1 MEQSEVENVQKEI
14 STKIK
19 LPKEEKQKIYKK
31 IFVNLLIALAILI
44 YFIFLNLGYMRLEK
58 EVFEND
64 LKVFAVILICS
75 TIYFIE
81 KAYKT
86 DRGTYLSYA
95 IELFVLSVITLYM
108 PYVYYYHNSIAQFLF
123 TTSAVYIFIYYAIK
137 SIVIYVI
144 NKNRYISC
152 RSDVKEIV
160 KDEKIS
166 YLDEESSKKFENTDS
181 SDSSYRLKEEKD
193 KKEKQR
199 IKAILENNKKTPKK
213 KTEKNKQSSKKT
225 KLNDTETKKTK
236 TSTTKKVDKTKEK
249 NEEKLDNNKENKK
262 TKTTSD
268 GKKATKKTSRKKNG
282 TKEKVEESSKETE
295 NKKKKTTVKKNYK
308 TKKKVAED

>member
-1 MEQSEVENVQKEI
+1 MEQSEVENIQKEI

-19 LPKEEKQKIYKK
+19 LSKEEKQKIYKK
-31 IFVNLLIALAILI
+31 IFVNLLIALSVLI

-95 IELFVLSVITLYM
+95 IELFVLSIITLYM
-108 PYVYYYHNSIAQFLF
+108 PYVYYYQNTLAQLIF

-144 NKNRYISC
+144 NKNRYIKGE
-152 RSDVKEIV
+152 SDVKDII
-160 KDEKIS
+160 KDEKVS
-166 YLDEESSKKFENTDS
+166 YLDEESSKKFENANLNED
-181 SDSSYRLKEEKD
+181 YNRQKEIEKEY
-193 KKEKQR
+193 KEKQR
-199 IKAILENNKKTPKK
+199 IKTILKNNMKTSDNYNKKSEDKE
-213 KTEKNKQSSKKT
+213 EKSNTKSKAKSNTKSKSNSKT
-225 KLNDTETKKTK
+225 K
-236 TSTTKKVDKTKEK
+236 
-249 NEEKLDNNKENKK
+249 
-262 TKTTSD
+262 
-268 GKKATKKTSRKKNG
+268 KKATKKEENEKVIDKKDKEEKEEIVVEEKSKEKPKSKSSTSKITTKRKKAKTNSKSKK
-282 TKEKVEESSKETE
+282 KETKETE
-295 NKKKKTTVKKNYK
+295 
-308 TKKKVAED
+308 E

>member
-1 MEQSEVENVQKEI
+1 MEQSEVENIQKEI

-19 LPKEEKQKIYKK
+19 LPKEEKQKIYIK
-31 IFVNLLIALAILI
+31 IFVNLLIALSVLI

-95 IELFVLSVITLYM
+95 IELFVLSIITLYM
-108 PYVYYYHNSIAQFLF
+108 PYVYYYQNTLAQLIF

-144 NKNRYISC
+144 NKNRYIKGE
-152 RSDVKEIV
+152 SDVKDII
-160 KDEKIS
+160 KDEKVS
-166 YLDEESSKKFENTDS
+166 YLDEESSKKFENANLNED
-181 SDSSYRLKEEKD
+181 YNRQKEIEKEY
-193 KKEKQR
+193 KEKQR
-199 IKAILENNKKTPKK
+199 IKTILKNNMKTSDNYNKKSEDKE
-213 KTEKNKQSSKKT
+213 EKSNTKSKAKSNTKSKSNSKT
-225 KLNDTETKKTK
+225 K
-236 TSTTKKVDKTKEK
+236 
-249 NEEKLDNNKENKK
+249 
-262 TKTTSD
+262 
-268 GKKATKKTSRKKNG
+268 KKATKKEENEKVVDKKDKEEKEEIVVEEKSKEKPKSKSKSSTSKTTTKRKKAKTNSKSKKKE
-282 TKEKVEESSKETE
+282 TKE
-295 NKKKKTTVKKNYK
+295 
-308 TKKKVAED
+308 

>member
-1 MEQSEVENVQKEI
+1 MEQSEVENIQKEI

-31 IFVNLLIALAILI
+31 IFVNLLIALSVLI

-95 IELFVLSVITLYM
+95 IELFVLSIITLYM
-108 PYVYYYHNSIAQFLF
+108 PYVYYYQNTLAQLIF

-144 NKNRYISC
+144 NKNRYIKC
-152 RSDVKEIV
+152 ESDVKDII
-160 KDEKIS
+160 KDEKVS
-166 YLDEESSKKFENTDS
+166 YLDEESSKKFENANLNED
-181 SDSSYRLKEEKD
+181 YNRQKEIEKEY
-193 KKEKQR
+193 KEKQR
-199 IKAILENNKKTPKK
+199 IKTILKNNMKTSDNYNKKSEDKE
-213 KTEKNKQSSKKT
+213 EKSKAKSNTKSKSNSKT
-225 KLNDTETKKTK
+225 K
-236 TSTTKKVDKTKEK
+236 
-249 NEEKLDNNKENKK
+249 
-262 TKTTSD
+262 
-268 GKKATKKTSRKKNG
+268 KKATKKEENEKVIDKKDKEEKEEIVVEEKSKEKPKSKSSTSKTTTKRKKAKTNSKSKK
-282 TKEKVEESSKETE
+282 KETKETE
-295 NKKKKTTVKKNYK
+295 
-308 TKKKVAED
+308 E

>member
-1 MEQSEVENVQKEI
+1 MEQSEVENIQKEI

-31 IFVNLLIALAILI
+31 IFVNLLIALSVLI

-95 IELFVLSVITLYM
+95 IELFVLSIITLYM
-108 PYVYYYHNSIAQFLF
+108 PYVYYYQNTLAQLIF

-144 NKNRYISC
+144 NKNRYIKGE
-152 RSDVKEIV
+152 SDVKDII
-160 KDEKIS
+160 KDEKVS
-166 YLDEESSKKFENTDS
+166 YLDEESSKKFENANLNED
-181 SDSSYRLKEEKD
+181 YNRQKEIEKEY
-193 KKEKQR
+193 KEKQR
-199 IKAILENNKKTPKK
+199 IKTILKNNMKTSDNYNKKSEDKE
-213 KTEKNKQSSKKT
+213 EKSNTKSKAKSNTKSKSNSKT
-225 KLNDTETKKTK
+225 K
-236 TSTTKKVDKTKEK
+236 
-249 NEEKLDNNKENKK
+249 
-262 TKTTSD
+262 
-268 GKKATKKTSRKKNG
+268 KKATKKEENEKVIDKKDKKEKEEIVVEEKSKEKPKSKSSTSKTITKRKKAKTNSKSKK
-282 TKEKVEESSKETE
+282 KEIEETE
-295 NKKKKTTVKKNYK
+295 ET
-308 TKKKVAED
+308 EE

>member
-1 MEQSEVENVQKEI
+1 MEQSEVENIQKEI

-31 IFVNLLIALAILI
+31 IFVNLLIALSVLI

-95 IELFVLSVITLYM
+95 IELFVLSIITLYM
-108 PYVYYYHNSIAQFLF
+108 PYVYYYQNTLAQLIF

-144 NKNRYISC
+144 NKNRYIKGE
-152 RSDVKEIV
+152 SDVKDII
-160 KDEKIS
+160 KDEKVS
-166 YLDEESSKKFENTDS
+166 YLDEESSKKFENANLNED
-181 SDSSYRLKEEKD
+181 YNRQKEIEKEY
-193 KKEKQR
+193 KEKQR
-199 IKAILENNKKTPKK
+199 IKTILKNNKKTSDNYNKK
-213 KTEKNKQSSKKT
+213 SEDKEEKSNTKSKAKSNTKSKSNSKT
-225 KLNDTETKKTK
+225 K
-236 TSTTKKVDKTKEK
+236 
-249 NEEKLDNNKENKK
+249 
-262 TKTTSD
+262 
-268 GKKATKKTSRKKNG
+268 KKATKKEENEKVIDKKDKEEKEEIVVEEKSKEKPKSKSSTSKITTKRKKAKTNSKSKK
-282 TKEKVEESSKETE
+282 KETKETE
-295 NKKKKTTVKKNYK
+295 
-308 TKKKVAED
+308 E

>member
-1 MEQSEVENVQKEI
+1 MEQSEVENIQKEI

-31 IFVNLLIALAILI
+31 IFVNLLIALSVLI

-86 DRGTYLSYA
+86 DRGTYLSYS
-95 IELFVLSVITLYM
+95 IELFVLSIITLYM
-108 PYVYYYHNSIAQFLF
+108 PYVYYYQNTLAQLIF

-144 NKNRYISC
+144 NKNRYIKC
-152 RSDVKEIV
+152 ESDVKDII
-160 KDEKIS
+160 KDEKVS
-166 YLDEESSKKFENTDS
+166 YLDEESSKKFENANLNED
-181 SDSSYRLKEEKD
+181 YNRQKEIEKEY
-193 KKEKQR
+193 KEKQR
-199 IKAILENNKKTPKK
+199 IKTILKNNMKTSDNYNKKSEDKE
-213 KTEKNKQSSKKT
+213 EKSNTKSKSNSKT
-225 KLNDTETKKTK
+225 K
-236 TSTTKKVDKTKEK
+236 
-249 NEEKLDNNKENKK
+249 
-262 TKTTSD
+262 
-268 GKKATKKTSRKKNG
+268 KKATKKEENEKVIDKKDKKEKEEIVVEEKSKEKPKSKSKSSTSKTITKRKKAKTNSKSKK
-282 TKEKVEESSKETE
+282 KETKETE
-295 NKKKKTTVKKNYK
+295 
-308 TKKKVAED
+308 E

>member
-1 MEQSEVENVQKEI
+1 MEQSEVENIQKEI

-31 IFVNLLIALAILI
+31 IFVNLLIALSVLI

-95 IELFVLSVITLYM
+95 IELFVLSIITLYM
-108 PYVYYYHNSIAQFLF
+108 PYVYYYQNTLAQLIF

-144 NKNRYISC
+144 NKNRYIKC
-152 RSDVKEIV
+152 ESDVKDII
-160 KDEKIS
+160 KDEKVS
-166 YLDEESSKKFENTDS
+166 YLDEESSKKFENANLNED
-181 SDSSYRLKEEKD
+181 YNRQKEIEKEY
-193 KKEKQR
+193 KEKQR
-199 IKAILENNKKTPKK
+199 IKTILKNNMKTSDNYNKKSEDKE
-213 KTEKNKQSSKKT
+213 EKSKAKSNTKSKSNSKT
-225 KLNDTETKKTK
+225 K
-236 TSTTKKVDKTKEK
+236 
-249 NEEKLDNNKENKK
+249 
-262 TKTTSD
+262 
-268 GKKATKKTSRKKNG
+268 KKATKKEENEKVIDKKDKEEKEEIVVEEKSKEKPKSKSKSSASKTITKRKKAKTNSKSKK
-282 TKEKVEESSKETE
+282 KEIEETE
-295 NKKKKTTVKKNYK
+295 
-308 TKKKVAED
+308 E

>member
-1 MEQSEVENVQKEI
+1 MEQSEVENIQKEI

-19 LPKEEKQKIYKK
+19 LPKEEKQKIYIK
-31 IFVNLLIALAILI
+31 IFVNLLIALSVLI

-95 IELFVLSVITLYM
+95 IELFVLSIITLYM
-108 PYVYYYHNSIAQFLF
+108 PYVYYYQNTLAQLIF

-144 NKNRYISC
+144 NKNRYIKGE
-152 RSDVKEIV
+152 SDVKDII
-160 KDEKIS
+160 KDEKVS
-166 YLDEESSKKFENTDS
+166 YLDEESSKKFENANLNED
-181 SDSSYRLKEEKD
+181 YNRQKEIEKEY
-193 KKEKQR
+193 KEKQR
-199 IKAILENNKKTPKK
+199 IKTILKNNMKTSDNYNKKS
-213 KTEKNKQSSKKT
+213 E
-225 KLNDTETKKTK
+225 
-236 TSTTKKVDKTKEK
+236 DK
-249 NEEKLDNNKENKK
+249 EEKSN
-262 TKTTSD
+262 TKS
-268 GKKATKKTSRKKNG
+268 KAKSNTK
-282 TKEKVEESSKETE
+282 SKS
-295 NKKKKTTVKKNYK
+295 NSK
-308 TKKKVAED
+308 TKKKVTKKEENEKVIDKKDKEEKEEIVVEEKSKEKLKSKSSTSKTTTKRKKAKTNSKSKKKETKETEE

>member
-1 MEQSEVENVQKEI
+1 MEQSEVENIQKEI

-31 IFVNLLIALAILI
+31 IFVNLLIALSVLI

-86 DRGTYLSYA
+86 DRGTYLSYS
-95 IELFVLSVITLYM
+95 IELFVLSIITLYM
-108 PYVYYYHNSIAQFLF
+108 PYVYYYQNTLAQLIF

-144 NKNRYISC
+144 NKNRYIKGE
-152 RSDVKEIV
+152 SDVKDII
-160 KDEKIS
+160 KDEKVS
-166 YLDEESSKKFENTDS
+166 YLDEESSKKFENANLNED
-181 SDSSYRLKEEKD
+181 YNRQKEIEKEY
-193 KKEKQR
+193 KEKQR
-199 IKAILENNKKTPKK
+199 IKTILKNNMKTSDNYNKKSEDKE
-213 KTEKNKQSSKKT
+213 EKSNTKSKSNSKT
-225 KLNDTETKKTK
+225 K
-236 TSTTKKVDKTKEK
+236 
-249 NEEKLDNNKENKK
+249 
-262 TKTTSD
+262 
-268 GKKATKKTSRKKNG
+268 KKATKKEENEKVIDKKDKEEKEEIVVEEKSKEKPKSKSKSSTSKTITKRKKAKTNSKSKK
-282 TKEKVEESSKETE
+282 KETKETE
-295 NKKKKTTVKKNYK
+295 
-308 TKKKVAED
+308 E

>member
-1 MEQSEVENVQKEI
+1 MEQSEVENIQKEI

-31 IFVNLLIALAILI
+31 IFVNLLIALSVLI

-95 IELFVLSVITLYM
+95 IELFVLSIITLYM
-108 PYVYYYHNSIAQFLF
+108 PYVYYYQNTLAQLIF

-144 NKNRYISC
+144 NKNRYIKGE
-152 RSDVKEIV
+152 SDVKDII
-160 KDEKIS
+160 KDEKVS
-166 YLDEESSKKFENTDS
+166 YLDEESSKKFENANLNED
-181 SDSSYRLKEEKD
+181 YNRQKEIEKEY
-193 KKEKQR
+193 KEKQR
-199 IKAILENNKKTPKK
+199 IKTILKNNMKTSDNYNKKSEDKE
-213 KTEKNKQSSKKT
+213 EKSNTKSKAKSNTKSKSNSKT
-225 KLNDTETKKTK
+225 K
-236 TSTTKKVDKTKEK
+236 
-249 NEEKLDNNKENKK
+249 
-262 TKTTSD
+262 
-268 GKKATKKTSRKKNG
+268 KKATKKEENEKVIDKKDKEEKEKIVVEEKSKEKPKSKSKSSTSKTTTKRKKAKTNSKSKK
-282 TKEKVEESSKETE
+282 KETKETE
-295 NKKKKTTVKKNYK
+295 
-308 TKKKVAED
+308 E

>member
-1 MEQSEVENVQKEI
+1 MEQSEVENIQKEI

-31 IFVNLLIALAILI
+31 IFVNLLIALSVLI

-95 IELFVLSVITLYM
+95 IELFVLSIITLYM
-108 PYVYYYHNSIAQFLF
+108 PYVYYYQNTLAQLIF

-144 NKNRYISC
+144 NKNRYKKGE
-152 RSDVKEIV
+152 SDVKDII
-160 KDEKIS
+160 KDEKVS
-166 YLDEESSKKFENTDS
+166 YLDEESSKKFENANLNED
-181 SDSSYRLKEEKD
+181 YNRQKEIEKEY
-193 KKEKQR
+193 KEKQR
-199 IKAILENNKKTPKK
+199 IKTILKNNMKTSDNYNKKSEDKE
-213 KTEKNKQSSKKT
+213 EKSKAKSNTKSKSNSKT
-225 KLNDTETKKTK
+225 K
-236 TSTTKKVDKTKEK
+236 
-249 NEEKLDNNKENKK
+249 
-262 TKTTSD
+262 
-268 GKKATKKTSRKKNG
+268 KKATKKEENEKVIDKKDKEEKEEIVVEEKSKEKPKSKSSTSKTTTKRKKAKTNSKSKK
-282 TKEKVEESSKETE
+282 KETKETE
-295 NKKKKTTVKKNYK
+295 
-308 TKKKVAED
+308 E

>member
-1 MEQSEVENVQKEI
+1 MEQSEVENIQKEI

-31 IFVNLLIALAILI
+31 IFVNLLIALSVLI

-95 IELFVLSVITLYM
+95 IELFVLSIITLYM
-108 PYVYYYHNSIAQFLF
+108 PYVYYYQNTLAQLIF

-144 NKNRYISC
+144 NKNRYIKC
-152 RSDVKEIV
+152 ESDVKDII
-160 KDEKIS
+160 KDEKVS
-166 YLDEESSKKFENTDS
+166 YLDEESSKKFENANLNED
-181 SDSSYRLKEEKD
+181 YNRQKEIEKEY
-193 KKEKQR
+193 KEKQR
-199 IKAILENNKKTPKK
+199 IKTILKNNKKTSDNYNKK
-213 KTEKNKQSSKKT
+213 SEDKEEKSNTKSKAKSNTKSKSNSKT
-225 KLNDTETKKTK
+225 K
-236 TSTTKKVDKTKEK
+236 
-249 NEEKLDNNKENKK
+249 
-262 TKTTSD
+262 
-268 GKKATKKTSRKKNG
+268 KKATKKEENEKVIDKKDKEEKEKIVVEEKSKEKPKSKSSTSKTTTKRKKAKTNSKFKK
-282 TKEKVEESSKETE
+282 KETKETE
-295 NKKKKTTVKKNYK
+295 
-308 TKKKVAED
+308 E

>member
-1 MEQSEVENVQKEI
+1 MEQSEVENIQKEI

-31 IFVNLLIALAILI
+31 IFVNLLIALSVLI

-95 IELFVLSVITLYM
+95 IELFVLSIITLYM
-108 PYVYYYHNSIAQFLF
+108 PYVYYYQNTLAQLIF

-144 NKNRYISC
+144 NKNRYIKGE
-152 RSDVKEIV
+152 SDVKDII
-160 KDEKIS
+160 KDEKVS
-166 YLDEESSKKFENTDS
+166 YLDEESSKKFENANLNED
-181 SDSSYRLKEEKD
+181 YNRQKEIEKEY
-193 KKEKQR
+193 KEKQR
-199 IKAILENNKKTPKK
+199 IKTILKNNMKTSDNYNKKSEDKE
-213 KTEKNKQSSKKT
+213 EKSNTKSKSNSKT
-225 KLNDTETKKTK
+225 K
-236 TSTTKKVDKTKEK
+236 
-249 NEEKLDNNKENKK
+249 
-262 TKTTSD
+262 
-268 GKKATKKTSRKKNG
+268 KKATKKEENEKVIDKKDKEEKEEIVVEEKSKEKPKSKSSTSKTTTKRKKAKTNSKSKK
-282 TKEKVEESSKETE
+282 KEIEETE
-295 NKKKKTTVKKNYK
+295 
-308 TKKKVAED
+308 E

>member
-95 IELFVLSVITLYM
+95 IELFVLSIITLYM
-108 PYVYYYHNSIAQFLF
+108 PYVYYYQNTLAQLIF

-144 NKNRYISC
+144 NKNRYIKC
-152 RSDVKEIV
+152 ESDVKDII
-160 KDEKIS
+160 KDEKVS
-166 YLDEESSKKFENTDS
+166 YLDEESSKKFENANLNED
-181 SDSSYRLKEEKD
+181 YNRQKEIEKEY
-193 KKEKQR
+193 KEKQR
-199 IKAILENNKKTPKK
+199 IKTILKNNMKTSDNYNKKSEDKE
-213 KTEKNKQSSKKT
+213 EKSNTKAKAKSNTKSKSNSKT
-225 KLNDTETKKTK
+225 K
-236 TSTTKKVDKTKEK
+236 
-249 NEEKLDNNKENKK
+249 
-262 TKTTSD
+262 
-268 GKKATKKTSRKKNG
+268 KKATKKEENEKVIDKKDKEEKEEIVVEEKSKEKPKSKSSTSKTTTKRKKAKTNSKSKK
-282 TKEKVEESSKETE
+282 KETKETE
-295 NKKKKTTVKKNYK
+295 
-308 TKKKVAED
+308 E

>member
-1 MEQSEVENVQKEI
+1 MEQSEVENIQKEI

-31 IFVNLLIALAILI
+31 IFVNLLIALSVLI

-95 IELFVLSVITLYM
+95 IELFVLSIITLYM
-108 PYVYYYHNSIAQFLF
+108 PYVYYYQNTLAQLIF

-144 NKNRYISC
+144 NKNRYIKGE
-152 RSDVKEIV
+152 SDVKDII
-160 KDEKIS
+160 KDEKVS
-166 YLDEESSKKFENTDS
+166 YLDEESSKKFENANLNED
-181 SDSSYRLKEEKD
+181 YNRQKEIEKEY
-193 KKEKQR
+193 KEKQR
-199 IKAILENNKKTPKK
+199 IKTILKNNMKTSDNYNKKSEDKE
-213 KTEKNKQSSKKT
+213 EKSNTKSKAKSNTKSKSSSKT
-225 KLNDTETKKTK
+225 K
-236 TSTTKKVDKTKEK
+236 
-249 NEEKLDNNKENKK
+249 
-262 TKTTSD
+262 
-268 GKKATKKTSRKKNG
+268 KKATKKEENEKVIDKKDKEEKEEIVVEEKSKEKPKSKSSTSKTTTKRKKAKTNSKSKK
-282 TKEKVEESSKETE
+282 KETKETE
-295 NKKKKTTVKKNYK
+295 
-308 TKKKVAED
+308 E

>member
-1 MEQSEVENVQKEI
+1 MEQSEVENIQKEI

-19 LPKEEKQKIYKK
+19 LPKEEKQNIYIK
-31 IFVNLLIALAILI
+31 IFVNLLIALSVLI

-95 IELFVLSVITLYM
+95 IELFVLSIITLYM
-108 PYVYYYHNSIAQFLF
+108 PYVYYYQNTLAQLIF

-144 NKNRYISC
+144 NKNRYIKGE
-152 RSDVKEIV
+152 SDVKDII
-160 KDEKIS
+160 KDEKVS
-166 YLDEESSKKFENTDS
+166 YLDEESSKKFENANLNED
-181 SDSSYRLKEEKD
+181 YNRQKEIEKEY
-193 KKEKQR
+193 KEKQR
-199 IKAILENNKKTPKK
+199 IKTILKNNKKTSDNYNKK
-213 KTEKNKQSSKKT
+213 SEDKEEKSNTKSKAKSNTKSKSNSKT
-225 KLNDTETKKTK
+225 K
-236 TSTTKKVDKTKEK
+236 
-249 NEEKLDNNKENKK
+249 
-262 TKTTSD
+262 
-268 GKKATKKTSRKKNG
+268 KKATKKEENEKVIDKKDKEEKEEIVVEEKSKEKPKSKSSTSKTTTKRKKAKTNSKSKK
-282 TKEKVEESSKETE
+282 KETKETE
-295 NKKKKTTVKKNYK
+295 
-308 TKKKVAED
+308 E

>member
-1 MEQSEVENVQKEI
+1 MEQSEVENIQKEI

-31 IFVNLLIALAILI
+31 IFVNLLIALSVLI

-95 IELFVLSVITLYM
+95 IELFVLSIITLYM
-108 PYVYYYHNSIAQFLF
+108 PYVYYYQNTLAQLIF

-144 NKNRYISC
+144 NKNRYIKC
-152 RSDVKEIV
+152 ESDVKDII
-160 KDEKIS
+160 KDEKVS
-166 YLDEESSKKFENTDS
+166 YLDEESSKKFENANLNED
-181 SDSSYRLKEEKD
+181 YNRQKEIEKEY
-193 KKEKQR
+193 KEKQR
-199 IKAILENNKKTPKK
+199 IKTILKNNMKTSDNYNKKSEDKE
-213 KTEKNKQSSKKT
+213 EKSNTKSKAKSNTKSKSNSKT
-225 KLNDTETKKTK
+225 K
-236 TSTTKKVDKTKEK
+236 
-249 NEEKLDNNKENKK
+249 
-262 TKTTSD
+262 
-268 GKKATKKTSRKKNG
+268 KKATKKEENEKVIDKKDKEEKEKIVVEEKSKEKPKSKSSTSKTTTKRKKAKTNSKSKK
-282 TKEKVEESSKETE
+282 KETKETE
-295 NKKKKTTVKKNYK
+295 
-308 TKKKVAED
+308 E

>member
-1 MEQSEVENVQKEI
+1 MEQSEVENIQKEI

-31 IFVNLLIALAILI
+31 IFVNLLIALSVLI

-95 IELFVLSVITLYM
+95 IELFVLSIITLYM
-108 PYVYYYHNSIAQFLF
+108 PYVYYYQNTLAQLIF

-144 NKNRYISC
+144 NKNRYIKGE
-152 RSDVKEIV
+152 SDVKDII
-160 KDEKIS
+160 KDEKVS
-166 YLDEESSKKFENTDS
+166 YLDEESSKKFENANLNED
-181 SDSSYRLKEEKD
+181 YNRQKEIEKEY
-193 KKEKQR
+193 KEKQR
-199 IKAILENNKKTPKK
+199 IKTILKNNMKTSDNYNKKSEDKE
-213 KTEKNKQSSKKT
+213 EKSNTKSKSNSKT
-225 KLNDTETKKTK
+225 K
-236 TSTTKKVDKTKEK
+236 
-249 NEEKLDNNKENKK
+249 
-262 TKTTSD
+262 
-268 GKKATKKTSRKKNG
+268 KKATKKEENEKVIDKKDKEEKEKIVVEKKSKEKPKSKSKSSTSKTTTKRKKAKTNSKSKK
-282 TKEKVEESSKETE
+282 KETKETE
-295 NKKKKTTVKKNYK
+295 
-308 TKKKVAED
+308 E

>member
-1 MEQSEVENVQKEI
+1 MEQSEVENIQKEI

-31 IFVNLLIALAILI
+31 IFVNLLIALSVLI

-95 IELFVLSVITLYM
+95 IELFVLSIITLYM
-108 PYVYYYHNSIAQFLF
+108 PYVYYYQNTLAQLIF

-144 NKNRYISC
+144 NKNRYIKGE
-152 RSDVKEIV
+152 SDVKDII
-160 KDEKIS
+160 KDEKVS
-166 YLDEESSKKFENTDS
+166 YLDEESSKKFENANLNED
-181 SDSSYRLKEEKD
+181 YNRQKEIEKEY
-193 KKEKQR
+193 KEKQR
-199 IKAILENNKKTPKK
+199 IKTILKNNKKTSDNYNKK
-213 KTEKNKQSSKKT
+213 SEDKEEKSNTKSKAKSNTKSKSNSKT
-225 KLNDTETKKTK
+225 K
-236 TSTTKKVDKTKEK
+236 
-249 NEEKLDNNKENKK
+249 
-262 TKTTSD
+262 
-268 GKKATKKTSRKKNG
+268 KKATKKEENEKVIDKKDKEEKEETVVEEKSKEKPKSKSSTSKTTTKRKKAKTNSKSKK
-282 TKEKVEESSKETE
+282 KETKETE
-295 NKKKKTTVKKNYK
+295 
-308 TKKKVAED
+308 E

>member
-1 MEQSEVENVQKEI
+1 MEQSEVENIQKEI

-19 LPKEEKQKIYKK
+19 LPKEEKQKIYIK
-31 IFVNLLIALAILI
+31 IFVNLLIALSVLI

-95 IELFVLSVITLYM
+95 IELFVLSIITLYM
-108 PYVYYYHNSIAQFLF
+108 PYVYYYQNTLAQLIF

-144 NKNRYISC
+144 NKNRYIKC
-152 RSDVKEIV
+152 ESDVKDII
-160 KDEKIS
+160 KDEKVS
-166 YLDEESSKKFENTDS
+166 YLDEESSKKFENANLNED
-181 SDSSYRLKEEKD
+181 YNRQKEIEKEY
-193 KKEKQR
+193 KEKQR
-199 IKAILENNKKTPKK
+199 IKTILKNNMKTSDNYNKKSEDKE
-213 KTEKNKQSSKKT
+213 EKSKAKSNTKSKSNSKT
-225 KLNDTETKKTK
+225 K
-236 TSTTKKVDKTKEK
+236 
-249 NEEKLDNNKENKK
+249 
-262 TKTTSD
+262 
-268 GKKATKKTSRKKNG
+268 KKATKKEENEKVIDKKDKKEKEEIVVEEKSKEKPKSKSKSSASKTITKRKKAKTNSKSKK
-282 TKEKVEESSKETE
+282 KEIEETE
-295 NKKKKTTVKKNYK
+295 
-308 TKKKVAED
+308 E

>member
-1 MEQSEVENVQKEI
+1 MEQSEVENIQKEI

-31 IFVNLLIALAILI
+31 IFVNLLIALSVLI

-95 IELFVLSVITLYM
+95 IELFVLSIITLYM
-108 PYVYYYHNSIAQFLF
+108 PYVYYYQNTLAQLIF

-144 NKNRYISC
+144 NKNRYIKGE
-152 RSDVKEIV
+152 SDVKDII
-160 KDEKIS
+160 KDEKVS
-166 YLDEESSKKFENTDS
+166 YLDEESSKKFENANLNED
-181 SDSSYRLKEEKD
+181 YNRQKEIEKEY
-193 KKEKQR
+193 KEKQR
-199 IKAILENNKKTPKK
+199 IKTILKNNKKTSDNYNKK
-213 KTEKNKQSSKKT
+213 SEDKEEKSNTKSKAKSNTKSKSNSKT
-225 KLNDTETKKTK
+225 K
-236 TSTTKKVDKTKEK
+236 
-249 NEEKLDNNKENKK
+249 
-262 TKTTSD
+262 
-268 GKKATKKTSRKKNG
+268 KKATKKEENEKVIDKKDKEEKEEIVVEEKSKEKPKSKSSTSKTTTKRKKAKTNSKSKK
-282 TKEKVEESSKETE
+282 KETKETE
-295 NKKKKTTVKKNYK
+295 
-308 TKKKVAED
+308 E

>member
-1 MEQSEVENVQKEI
+1 MEQSEVENIQKEI

-31 IFVNLLIALAILI
+31 IFVNLLIALSVLI

-86 DRGTYLSYA
+86 DRGTYLSYS
-95 IELFVLSVITLYM
+95 IELFVLSIITLYM
-108 PYVYYYHNSIAQFLF
+108 PYVYYYQNTLAQLIF

-144 NKNRYISC
+144 NKNRYIKC
-152 RSDVKEIV
+152 ESDVKDII
-160 KDEKIS
+160 KDEKVS
-166 YLDEESSKKFENTDS
+166 YLDEESSKKFENANLNED
-181 SDSSYRLKEEKD
+181 YNRQKEIEKEY
-193 KKEKQR
+193 KEKQR
-199 IKAILENNKKTPKK
+199 IKTILKNNMKTSDNYNKKSEDKE
-213 KTEKNKQSSKKT
+213 EKSNTKSKSNSKT
-225 KLNDTETKKTK
+225 K
-236 TSTTKKVDKTKEK
+236 
-249 NEEKLDNNKENKK
+249 
-262 TKTTSD
+262 
-268 GKKATKKTSRKKNG
+268 KKATKKEENEKVIDKKDKEEKEEIVVEEKSKEKPKSKSSTSKTITKRKKAKTNSKSKK
-282 TKEKVEESSKETE
+282 KEIEETE
-295 NKKKKTTVKKNYK
+295 
-308 TKKKVAED
+308 E

>member
-1 MEQSEVENVQKEI
+1 MEQSEVENIQKEI

-31 IFVNLLIALAILI
+31 IFVNLLIALSVLI

-95 IELFVLSVITLYM
+95 IELFVLSIITLYM
-108 PYVYYYHNSIAQFLF
+108 PYVYYYQNTLAQLIF

-144 NKNRYISC
+144 NKNRYIKC
-152 RSDVKEIV
+152 ESDVKDII
-160 KDEKIS
+160 KDEKVS
-166 YLDEESSKKFENTDS
+166 YLDEESSKKFENANLNED
-181 SDSSYRLKEEKD
+181 YNRQKEIEKEY
-193 KKEKQR
+193 KEKQR
-199 IKAILENNKKTPKK
+199 IKTILKNNMKTSDNYNKKS
-213 KTEKNKQSSKKT
+213 E
-225 KLNDTETKKTK
+225 
-236 TSTTKKVDKTKEK
+236 DK
-249 NEEKLDNNKENKK
+249 EEKSN
-262 TKTTSD
+262 TKS
-268 GKKATKKTSRKKNG
+268 KAKSNTK
-282 TKEKVEESSKETE
+282 SKS
-295 NKKKKTTVKKNYK
+295 NSK
-308 TKKKVAED
+308 TKKKVTKKEENEKVIDKKDKEEKEEIVVEEKSKEKLKSKSSTSKTTTKRKKAKTNSKSKKKETKETEE

>member
-1 MEQSEVENVQKEI
+1 MEQSEVENIQKEI

-31 IFVNLLIALAILI
+31 IFVNLLIALSVLI

-95 IELFVLSVITLYM
+95 IELFVLSIITLYM
-108 PYVYYYHNSIAQFLF
+108 PYVYYYQNTLAQLIF

-144 NKNRYISC
+144 NKNRYIKC
-152 RSDVKEIV
+152 ESDVKDII
-160 KDEKIS
+160 KDEKVS
-166 YLDEESSKKFENTDS
+166 YLDEESSKKFENANLNED
-181 SDSSYRLKEEKD
+181 YNRQKEIEKEY
-193 KKEKQR
+193 KEKQR
-199 IKAILENNKKTPKK
+199 IKTILKNNMKTSDNYNKKSEDKE
-213 KTEKNKQSSKKT
+213 EKSNTKSKAKSNTKSKSNSKT
-225 KLNDTETKKTK
+225 K
-236 TSTTKKVDKTKEK
+236 
-249 NEEKLDNNKENKK
+249 
-262 TKTTSD
+262 
-268 GKKATKKTSRKKNG
+268 KKATKKEENEKVIDKKDKEEKEEIVVEEKSKEKPKSKSSTSKTTTKRKKAKTNSKFKK
-282 TKEKVEESSKETE
+282 KETKETE
-295 NKKKKTTVKKNYK
+295 
-308 TKKKVAED
+308 E

>member
-1 MEQSEVENVQKEI
+1 MEQSEVENIQKEI

-19 LPKEEKQKIYKK
+19 LPKEEKQKIYIK
-31 IFVNLLIALAILI
+31 IFVNLLIALSVLI

-95 IELFVLSVITLYM
+95 IELFVLSIITLYM
-108 PYVYYYHNSIAQFLF
+108 PYVYYYQNTLAQLIF

-144 NKNRYISC
+144 NKNRYIKGE
-152 RSDVKEIV
+152 SDVKDII
-160 KDEKIS
+160 KDEKVS
-166 YLDEESSKKFENTDS
+166 YLDEESSKKFENANLNED
-181 SDSSYRLKEEKD
+181 YNRQKEIEKEY
-193 KKEKQR
+193 KEKQR
-199 IKAILENNKKTPKK
+199 IKTILKNNMKTSDNYNKKSEDKE
-213 KTEKNKQSSKKT
+213 EKSNTKSKAKSNTKSKSNSKT
-225 KLNDTETKKTK
+225 K
-236 TSTTKKVDKTKEK
+236 
-249 NEEKLDNNKENKK
+249 
-262 TKTTSD
+262 
-268 GKKATKKTSRKKNG
+268 KKATKK
-282 TKEKVEESSKETE
+282 EENLSLIHI
-295 NKKKKTTVKKNYK
+295 
-308 TKKKVAED
+308 

>member
-1 MEQSEVENVQKEI
+1 MEQSEVENIQKEI

-31 IFVNLLIALAILI
+31 IFVNLLIALSVLI

-95 IELFVLSVITLYM
+95 IELFVLSIITLYM
-108 PYVYYYHNSIAQFLF
+108 PYVYYYQNTLAQLIF

-144 NKNRYISC
+144 NKNRYIKGE
-152 RSDVKEIV
+152 SDVKDII
-160 KDEKIS
+160 KDEKVS
-166 YLDEESSKKFENTDS
+166 YLDEESSKKFENANLNED
-181 SDSSYRLKEEKD
+181 YNRQKEIEKEY
-193 KKEKQR
+193 KEKQR
-199 IKAILENNKKTPKK
+199 IKTILKNNKKTSDNYNKK
-213 KTEKNKQSSKKT
+213 SEDKEEKSNTKSKSNSKT
-225 KLNDTETKKTK
+225 K
-236 TSTTKKVDKTKEK
+236 
-249 NEEKLDNNKENKK
+249 
-262 TKTTSD
+262 
-268 GKKATKKTSRKKNG
+268 KKATKKEENEKVIDKKDKEEKEEIVVEEKSKEKPKSKSSTSKTTTKRKKAKTNSKSKK
-282 TKEKVEESSKETE
+282 KETKETE
-295 NKKKKTTVKKNYK
+295 
-308 TKKKVAED
+308 E

>member
-1 MEQSEVENVQKEI
+1 MEQSEVENIQKEI

-31 IFVNLLIALAILI
+31 IFVNLLIALSVLI

-95 IELFVLSVITLYM
+95 IELFVLSIITLYM
-108 PYVYYYHNSIAQFLF
+108 PYVYYYQNTLAQLIF

-144 NKNRYISC
+144 NKNRYIKGE
-152 RSDVKEIV
+152 SDVKDII
-160 KDEKIS
+160 KDEKVS
-166 YLDEESSKKFENTDS
+166 YLDEESSKKFENANLNED
-181 SDSSYRLKEEKD
+181 YNRQKEIEKEY
-193 KKEKQR
+193 KEKQR
-199 IKAILENNKKTPKK
+199 IKTILKNNKKTSDNYNKK
-213 KTEKNKQSSKKT
+213 SEDKEEKSNTKSKSNSKT
-225 KLNDTETKKTK
+225 K
-236 TSTTKKVDKTKEK
+236 
-249 NEEKLDNNKENKK
+249 
-262 TKTTSD
+262 
-268 GKKATKKTSRKKNG
+268 KKATKKEENEKVIDKKDKEEKEKIVVEEKSKEKPKSKSSTSKTTTKRKKAKTNSKSKK
-282 TKEKVEESSKETE
+282 KETKETE
-295 NKKKKTTVKKNYK
+295 
-308 TKKKVAED
+308 E

>member
-1 MEQSEVENVQKEI
+1 MEQSEVENIQKEI

-31 IFVNLLIALAILI
+31 IFVNLLIALSVLI

-58 EVFEND
+58 DVFEND

-95 IELFVLSVITLYM
+95 IELFVLSIITLYM
-108 PYVYYYHNSIAQFLF
+108 PYVYYYQNTLAQLIF

-144 NKNRYISC
+144 NKNRYIKGE
-152 RSDVKEIV
+152 SDVKDII
-160 KDEKIS
+160 KDEKVS
-166 YLDEESSKKFENTDS
+166 YLDEESSKKFENANLNED
-181 SDSSYRLKEEKD
+181 YNRQKEIEKEY
-193 KKEKQR
+193 KEKQR
-199 IKAILENNKKTPKK
+199 IKTILKNNMKTSDNYNKKSEDKE
-213 KTEKNKQSSKKT
+213 EKSNTKSKAKSKT
-225 KLNDTETKKTK
+225 K
-236 TSTTKKVDKTKEK
+236 
-249 NEEKLDNNKENKK
+249 
-262 TKTTSD
+262 
-268 GKKATKKTSRKKNG
+268 KKATKKEENEKVIDKKDKEEKEEIVVEEKSKEKTKSKSSTSKTTTKRKKAKTNSKSKK
-282 TKEKVEESSKETE
+282 KETKETE
-295 NKKKKTTVKKNYK
+295 
-308 TKKKVAED
+308 E

>member
-1 MEQSEVENVQKEI
+1 MEQSEVENIQKEI

-31 IFVNLLIALAILI
+31 IFVNLLIALSVLI

-86 DRGTYLSYA
+86 DRGTYLSYS
-95 IELFVLSVITLYM
+95 IELFVLSIITLYM
-108 PYVYYYHNSIAQFLF
+108 PYVYYYQNTLAQLIF

-144 NKNRYISC
+144 NKNRYIKGE
-152 RSDVKEIV
+152 SDVKDII
-160 KDEKIS
+160 KDEKVS
-166 YLDEESSKKFENTDS
+166 YLDEESSKKFENANLNED
-181 SDSSYRLKEEKD
+181 YNRQKEIEKEY
-193 KKEKQR
+193 KEKQR
-199 IKAILENNKKTPKK
+199 IKTILKNNMKTSDNYNKKSEDKE
-213 KTEKNKQSSKKT
+213 EKSKAKSNTKSKSNSKT
-225 KLNDTETKKTK
+225 K
-236 TSTTKKVDKTKEK
+236 
-249 NEEKLDNNKENKK
+249 
-262 TKTTSD
+262 
-268 GKKATKKTSRKKNG
+268 KKATKKEENEKVIDKKDKEEKEKIVVEEKSKEKPKSKSSTSKTTTKRKKAKTNSKFKK
-282 TKEKVEESSKETE
+282 KETKETE
-295 NKKKKTTVKKNYK
+295 
-308 TKKKVAED
+308 E

>member
-1 MEQSEVENVQKEI
+1 MEQSEVENIQKEI

-31 IFVNLLIALAILI
+31 IFVNLLIALSVLI

-95 IELFVLSVITLYM
+95 IELFVLSIITLYM
-108 PYVYYYHNSIAQFLF
+108 PYVYYYQNTLAQLIF

-144 NKNRYISC
+144 NKNRYIKGE
-152 RSDVKEIV
+152 SDVKDII
-160 KDEKIS
+160 KDEKVS
-166 YLDEESSKKFENTDS
+166 YLDEESSKKFENANLNED
-181 SDSSYRLKEEKD
+181 YNRQKEIEKEY
-193 KKEKQR
+193 KEKQR
-199 IKAILENNKKTPKK
+199 IKTILKNNMKTSDNYNKKSEDKE
-213 KTEKNKQSSKKT
+213 EKSNTKSKAKSNTKSKSSSKT
-225 KLNDTETKKTK
+225 K
-236 TSTTKKVDKTKEK
+236 
-249 NEEKLDNNKENKK
+249 
-262 TKTTSD
+262 
-268 GKKATKKTSRKKNG
+268 KKATKKEENEKVIDKKDKEEKEEIVVEEKSKEKPKSKSKSSTSKTTTKRKKAKTNSKSKK
-282 TKEKVEESSKETE
+282 KETKETE
-295 NKKKKTTVKKNYK
+295 
-308 TKKKVAED
+308 E

>member
-1 MEQSEVENVQKEI
+1 MEQSEVENIQKEI

-31 IFVNLLIALAILI
+31 IFVNLLIALSVLI

-95 IELFVLSVITLYM
+95 IELFVLSIITLYM
-108 PYVYYYHNSIAQFLF
+108 PYVYYYQNTLAQLIF

-144 NKNRYISC
+144 NKNRYIKGE
-152 RSDVKEIV
+152 SDVKDII
-160 KDEKIS
+160 KDEKVS
-166 YLDEESSKKFENTDS
+166 YLDEESSKKFENANLNED
-181 SDSSYRLKEEKD
+181 YNRQKEIEKEY
-193 KKEKQR
+193 KEKQR
-199 IKAILENNKKTPKK
+199 IKTILKNNMKTSDNYNKKSEDKE
-213 KTEKNKQSSKKT
+213 EKSNTKSKAKSNTKSKSNSKT
-225 KLNDTETKKTK
+225 K
-236 TSTTKKVDKTKEK
+236 
-249 NEEKLDNNKENKK
+249 
-262 TKTTSD
+262 
-268 GKKATKKTSRKKNG
+268 KKATKKEENEKVIDKKDKEEKEEIVVEEKSKEKPKSKSSTSKTTTKRKKAKTNSKSRKKE
-282 TKEKVEESSKETE
+282 TKETE
-295 NKKKKTTVKKNYK
+295 
-308 TKKKVAED
+308 E

>member
-1 MEQSEVENVQKEI
+1 MEQSEVENIQKEI

-31 IFVNLLIALAILI
+31 IFVNLLIALSVLI

-86 DRGTYLSYA
+86 DRGTYLSYS
-95 IELFVLSVITLYM
+95 IELFVLSIITLYM
-108 PYVYYYHNSIAQFLF
+108 PYVYYYQNTLAQLIF

-144 NKNRYISC
+144 NKNRYIKGE
-152 RSDVKEIV
+152 SDVKDII
-160 KDEKIS
+160 KDEKVS
-166 YLDEESSKKFENTDS
+166 YLDEESSKKFENANLNED
-181 SDSSYRLKEEKD
+181 YNRQKEIEKEY
-193 KKEKQR
+193 KEKQR
-199 IKAILENNKKTPKK
+199 IKTILKNNKKTSDNYNKK
-213 KTEKNKQSSKKT
+213 SEDKEEKSNTKSKSNSKT
-225 KLNDTETKKTK
+225 K
-236 TSTTKKVDKTKEK
+236 
-249 NEEKLDNNKENKK
+249 
-262 TKTTSD
+262 
-268 GKKATKKTSRKKNG
+268 KKATKKEENEKVIDKKDKEEKEEIVVEEKSKEKPKSKSKSSTSKTITKRKKAKTNSKSKK
-282 TKEKVEESSKETE
+282 KEIEETE
-295 NKKKKTTVKKNYK
+295 ET
-308 TKKKVAED
+308 EE

>member
-1 MEQSEVENVQKEI
+1 MEQSEVENIQKEI

-31 IFVNLLIALAILI
+31 IFVNLLIALSVLI

-95 IELFVLSVITLYM
+95 IELFVLSIITLYM
-108 PYVYYYHNSIAQFLF
+108 PYVYYYQNTLAQLIF

-144 NKNRYISC
+144 NKNRYIKC
-152 RSDVKEIV
+152 ESDVKDII
-160 KDEKIS
+160 KDEKVS
-166 YLDEESSKKFENTDS
+166 YLDEESSKKFENANLNED
-181 SDSSYRLKEEKD
+181 YNRQKEIEKEY
-193 KKEKQR
+193 KEKQR
-199 IKAILENNKKTPKK
+199 IKTILKNNMKTSDNYNKKSEDKE
-213 KTEKNKQSSKKT
+213 EKSKAKSNTKSKSNSKT
-225 KLNDTETKKTK
+225 K
-236 TSTTKKVDKTKEK
+236 
-249 NEEKLDNNKENKK
+249 
-262 TKTTSD
+262 
-268 GKKATKKTSRKKNG
+268 KKATKKEENEKVIDKKDKEEKEEIVVEEKSKEKPKSKSSSSNTTTKRKKAKTNSKSKK
-282 TKEKVEESSKETE
+282 KETKETE
-295 NKKKKTTVKKNYK
+295 
-308 TKKKVAED
+308 E

>member
-1 MEQSEVENVQKEI
+1 MEQSEVENIQKEI

-31 IFVNLLIALAILI
+31 IFVNLLIALSVLI

-86 DRGTYLSYA
+86 DRGTYLSYS
-95 IELFVLSVITLYM
+95 IELFVLSIITLYM
-108 PYVYYYHNSIAQFLF
+108 PYVYYYQNTLAQLIF

-144 NKNRYISC
+144 NKNRYIKGE
-152 RSDVKEIV
+152 SDVKDII
-160 KDEKIS
+160 KDEKVS
-166 YLDEESSKKFENTDS
+166 YLDEESSKKFENANLNED
-181 SDSSYRLKEEKD
+181 YNRQKEIEKEY
-193 KKEKQR
+193 KEKQR
-199 IKAILENNKKTPKK
+199 IKTILKNNKKTSDNYNKK
-213 KTEKNKQSSKKT
+213 SEDKEEESNTKSKSNSKT
-225 KLNDTETKKTK
+225 K
-236 TSTTKKVDKTKEK
+236 
-249 NEEKLDNNKENKK
+249 
-262 TKTTSD
+262 
-268 GKKATKKTSRKKNG
+268 KKATKKEENEKVIDKKDKEEKEEIVVEEKSKEKPKSKSSTSKTTTKRKKAKTNSKFKK
-282 TKEKVEESSKETE
+282 KETKETE
-295 NKKKKTTVKKNYK
+295 
-308 TKKKVAED
+308 E

>member
-1 MEQSEVENVQKEI
+1 MEQSEVENIQKEI

-31 IFVNLLIALAILI
+31 IFVNLLIALSVLI

-86 DRGTYLSYA
+86 DRETYLSYA
-95 IELFVLSVITLYM
+95 IELFVLSIITLYM
-108 PYVYYYHNSIAQFLF
+108 PYVYYYQNTLAQLIF

-144 NKNRYISC
+144 NKNRYIKC
-152 RSDVKEIV
+152 ESDVKDII
-160 KDEKIS
+160 KDEKVS
-166 YLDEESSKKFENTDS
+166 YLDEESSKKFENANLNED
-181 SDSSYRLKEEKD
+181 YNRQKEIEKEY
-193 KKEKQR
+193 KEKQR
-199 IKAILENNKKTPKK
+199 IKTILKNNMKTSDNYNKKSEDKE
-213 KTEKNKQSSKKT
+213 EKSNTKSKAKSNTKSKSNSKT
-225 KLNDTETKKTK
+225 K
-236 TSTTKKVDKTKEK
+236 
-249 NEEKLDNNKENKK
+249 
-262 TKTTSD
+262 
-268 GKKATKKTSRKKNG
+268 KKATKKEENEKVIDKKDKEEKEEIVVEEKSKEKPKSKSSTSKTTTKRKKAKTNSKSKK
-282 TKEKVEESSKETE
+282 KETKETE
-295 NKKKKTTVKKNYK
+295 
-308 TKKKVAED
+308 E

>member
-1 MEQSEVENVQKEI
+1 MEQSEVENIQKEI

-31 IFVNLLIALAILI
+31 IFVNLLIALSVLI

-86 DRGTYLSYA
+86 DRGTYLSYS
-95 IELFVLSVITLYM
+95 IELFVLSIITLYM
-108 PYVYYYHNSIAQFLF
+108 PYVYYYQNTLAQLIF

-144 NKNRYISC
+144 NKNRYIKC
-152 RSDVKEIV
+152 ESDVKDII
-160 KDEKIS
+160 KDEKVS
-166 YLDEESSKKFENTDS
+166 YLDEESSKKFENANLNED
-181 SDSSYRLKEEKD
+181 YNRQKEIEKEY
-193 KKEKQR
+193 KEKQR
-199 IKAILENNKKTPKK
+199 IKTILKNNMKTSDNYNKKSEDKE
-213 KTEKNKQSSKKT
+213 EKSNTKSKSNSKT
-225 KLNDTETKKTK
+225 K
-236 TSTTKKVDKTKEK
+236 
-249 NEEKLDNNKENKK
+249 
-262 TKTTSD
+262 
-268 GKKATKKTSRKKNG
+268 KKATKKEENEKVIDKKDKEEKEEIVVEEKSKEKPKSKSKSSTSKTITKRKKAKTNSKSKK
-282 TKEKVEESSKETE
+282 KEIEETE
-295 NKKKKTTVKKNYK
+295 
-308 TKKKVAED
+308 E